1 MTENSL
7 IVVESGGFLA
17 PVTTVEA
24 AKHRYQ
30 DMKDFVSSILAKGV
44 DYGEIPGTSKPT
56 LLKPGAEKL
65 ATFFGLSVAFQL
77 EDKTEDWNGK
87 EHDGEPFFYY
97 RYKCQ
102 SRRNGVLVAECEGSA
117 NSFEKKYRYRN
128 ASLRCP
134 ACGNET
140 IIKGNAEYGGGWVC
154 FKKKGGC
161 GAKFADNDV
170 RIAEQPRGQ
179 VKNQDVA
186 DLVNTIQKIA
196 QKRAYVGMVL
206 LAVNGSEYFTQD
218 IEDFDFVEGV
228 IVEQQ
233 PAQKP
238 APKPIEYPEW
248 VFEVANSKGVKYT
261 ALDTDT
267 LLRMYRQIEKSE
279 PSDENETKKRAI
291 EAIMAA
297 RNEK

>member
-1 MTENSL
+1 MTESSL
-7 IVVESGGFLA
+7 IVVDSGGFVA

-30 DMKDFVSSILAKGV
+30 DMKDFVSSILNKSV
-44 DYGEIPGTSKPT
+44 DYGEIPGTNKPT

-77 EDKTEDWNGK
+77 EDKVEDWTGA

-97 RYKCQ
+97 RYKSQ

-128 ASLRCP
+128 SSLRCP
-134 ACGNET
+134 ACHNET

-161 GAKFADNDV
+161 GAKFADEDA
-170 RIAEQPRGQ
+170 RITNQPRGQ
-179 VKNQDVA
+179 VKNPDVA

-218 IEDFDFVEGV
+218 IEDFDFIDGV
-228 IVEQQ
+228 IVAEPQ
-233 PAQKP
+233 
-238 APKPIEYPEW
+238 PKPVEYPSW
-248 VFEVANSKGVKYT
+248 VCDVENSKGVKYIS
-261 ALDTDT
+261 LDTET
-267 LLRMYRQIEKSE
+267 LSHMHRQISKSE
-279 PSDENETKKRAI
+279 PTEETEAKKRAI
-291 EAIMAA
+291 EAIIAA
-297 RNEK
+297 RNTNQQ